1 MSNGMSGTTNYIHN
15 YAQDHKDNAMA
26 SRRAAFTN
34 YVNSYIEQTS
44 KKLCKCSA
52 CKTENSIHPVKFVK
66 TAQGIEETWKCDHCG
81 RVVPRFIS
89 KEELS
94 YRANVDRLGN

>member
-15 YAQDHKDNAMA
+15 YAQDHKDNTMEAK
-26 SRRAAFTN
+26 RVAFTN
-34 YVNSYIEQTS
+34 YVNRYIEATS

-94 YRANVDRLGN
+94 YRANVDRQGN